1 MTITLGGITLPD
13 NMHLEGPFLWSGVAG
28 LVDRSLGGSLIIWES
43 TLIGGEPLDLVAEAD
58 SGWIPYAT
66 MLQLKALVPSLE
78 ASYELNYRSQLYA
91 VRFRHEEAPV
101 LDVEPLMIEREFESD
116 SFYYGK
122 IKLMVVE

>member
-1 MTITLGGITLPD
+1 MTITLGGITLPN

-28 LVDRSLGGSLIIWES
+28 SVDRTLGGGLIIWES
-43 TLIGGEPLDLVAEAD
+43 MLVGGEPLDLVANAD

-66 MLQLKALVPSLE
+66 MLQLKALVPQLE
-78 ASYELNYRSQLYA
+78 ASYELNYRSQIYD

-101 LDVEPLMIEREFESD
+101 LGVVPLMTEREFESD

-122 IKLMVVE
+122 IKLMVME

>member
-28 LVDRSLGGSLIIWES
+28 SVERSLGGGLIIWEN
-43 TLIGGEPLDLVAEAD
+43 TLTGGEPLDLVAESN
-58 SGWIPYAT
+58 SGWISYSI
-66 MLQLKALVPSLE
+66 MLDLKALVPHLE
-78 ASYELNYRSQLYA
+78 ASYELNYRSQIYT

-101 LDVEPLMIEREFESD
+101 LDVVPLITEREFESD